1 MDRVAHVIKAISFDG
16 DDTLWTFEES
26 MVAAVDA
33 TLNELARLAGL
44 DSPPISVEETRVI
57 RDRVADERGPIGPDN
72 TLNYIRLLS
81 WIEVANR
88 AERGDLGEA
97 LTEFYF
103 KAKAEFG
110 VMLPDAERVVNELRC
125 DYTVGVLTN
134 GNSTPARYGSDLELD
149 FLVAAEQFGIEKPSR
164 RIFEIAA
171 EQAGCEVTEMM
182 HVGDSLETDVAGA
195 NAAGAVSVWLNW
207 SGDRNDGE
215 ITPDYEIRGLAEV
228 PGLVE
233 RLNAPA

>member
-1 MDRVAHVIKAISFDG
+1 M
-16 DDTLWTFEES
+16 
-26 MVAAVDA
+26 
-33 TLNELARLAGL
+33 
-44 DSPPISVEETRVI
+44 
-57 RDRVADERGPIGPDN
+57 
-72 TLNYIRLLS
+72 
-81 WIEVANR
+81 
-88 AERGDLGEA
+88 
-97 LTEFYF
+97 
-103 KAKAEFG
+103 
-110 VMLPDAERVVNELRC
+110 
-125 DYTVGVLTN
+125 LTN

-164 RIFEIAA
+164 RIYEIAA

-195 NAAGAVSVWLNW
+195 NSAGAVSVWLNW

-228 PGLVE
+228 PGLVK